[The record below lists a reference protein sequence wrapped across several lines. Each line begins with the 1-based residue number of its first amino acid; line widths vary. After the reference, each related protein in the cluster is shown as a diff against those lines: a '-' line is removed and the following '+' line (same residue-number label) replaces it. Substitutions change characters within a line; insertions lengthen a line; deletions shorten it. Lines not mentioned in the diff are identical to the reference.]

1 MSVILIL
8 FLIYT
13 PPNLSDQR
21 IPKASHGIILLR
33 FRSPDLSSTFFSS
46 LEFSWQL
53 NVADIYAHLTHM
65 DSPKLCIG
73 AHSRPEI
80 HRTVGN
86 KIRMYKSSTTSSLL
100 SFSICF
106 GVPKK
111 RGERSLPSRGTK
123 TSGISDTFFL
133 GKSGV

>member
-21 IPKASHGIILLR
+21 IPKASHGITLLR

-53 NVADIYAHLTHM
+53 NVADICSH
-65 DSPKLCIG
+65 DSHGL
-73 AHSRPEI
+73 S
-80 HRTVGN
+80 
-86 KIRMYKSSTTSSLL
+86 KIMHWGS
-100 SFSICF
+100 
-106 GVPKK
+106 
-111 RGERSLPSRGTK
+111 
-123 TSGISDTFFL
+123 
-133 GKSGV
+133 